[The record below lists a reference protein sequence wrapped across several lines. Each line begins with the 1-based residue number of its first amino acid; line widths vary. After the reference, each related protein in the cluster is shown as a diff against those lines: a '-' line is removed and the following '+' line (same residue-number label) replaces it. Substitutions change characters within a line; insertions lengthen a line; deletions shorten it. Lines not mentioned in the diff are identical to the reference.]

1 LALSREFDH
10 IGYYPANGWVVK
22 ETKVFSDNQLSDHYP
37 IMVTLEFVK

>member
-1 LALSREFDH
+1 MDVGSH

-37 IMVTLEFVK
+37 IMVILEFVK